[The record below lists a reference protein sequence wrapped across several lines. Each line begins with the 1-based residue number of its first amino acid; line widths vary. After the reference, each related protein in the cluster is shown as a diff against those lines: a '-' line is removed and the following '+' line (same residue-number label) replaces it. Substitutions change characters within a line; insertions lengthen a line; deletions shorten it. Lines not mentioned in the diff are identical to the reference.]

1 MGARAPGNLP
11 FRARIRAMDYE
22 ISTDKARFD
31 VEAIHAFLAR
41 TYWSPGVPR
50 TVVERAIEHSLCF
63 GVFHDGVQVGFA
75 RAVTDRATFAYLS
88 DVYLLEAHRG
98 RGVARRLVA
107 AIMAHPDLQGL
118 RRIMLA
124 TRDAHGLYAKFGF
137 RPLAAPDRMMEVH
150 RPDVYG
156 APA

>member
-1 MGARAPGNLP
+1 MNY
-11 FRARIRAMDYE
+11 DV
-22 ISTDKARFD
+22 STDKARFD
-31 VEAIHAFLAR
+31 IEAIHAFLAR

-50 TVVERAIEHSLCF
+50 AVVERAIEHSLCF
-63 GVFHDGVQVGFA
+63 GVFHGDAQVGFA
-75 RAVTDRATFAYLS
+75 RVVTDRATFAYLA

-98 RGVARRLVA
+98 RGLARRLVGE
-107 AIMAHPDLQGL
+107 ILAHPELQGL

-137 RPLAAPDRMMEVH
+137 QPLGKPERMMELH

-156 APA
+156 TAA